1 MLSGVLQGMGVCW
14 ESWVGGVRAARM
26 ILQDGFLGWVLG
38 WEVEDSRWF
47 LGLGVGVVAWVE
59 NGNGL
64 C

>member
-1 MLSGVLQGMGVCW
+1 
-14 ESWVGGVRAARM
+14 M

-47 LGLGVGVVAWVE
+47 LGLGVGVVAWLE
-59 NGNGL
+59 NGDGL